1 MIDIHSHVLF
11 GIDDGAKNME
21 ESLAMLRESKKQG
34 VNTVFATPHFYA
46 YEVSFDSYTSKVQS
60 VYETLKCEAA
70 SEEYSDIKLGY
81 EVRYF
86 PGIGRSDI
94 KKLCLDRSGFLLLE
108 LDFKAI
114 GRSVLTEISELKWS
128 AGITPIIAHAER
140 YYKFKGYDDLLRCF
154 VQKEAL
160 CQISAGSLIDGSRYK
175 KAAFKLIKNG
185 MADFIASDMHNM
197 STRPP
202 LIKQG
207 LMSVARHF
215 GQDAAAG
222 FKNSY
227 LKLYNR

>member
-86 PGIGRSDI
+86 PGIGTADRQRSHSSRANTCNKQADTYQQNDDPAHRI
-94 KKLCLDRSGFLLLE
+94 LPVAGNSSKESSDSSLADNAQAAKHYQNGHYCHQ
-108 LDFKAI
+108 K
-114 GRSVLTEISELKWS
+114 SV
-128 AGITPIIAHAER
+128 
-140 YYKFKGYDDLLRCF
+140 
-154 VQKEAL
+154 
-160 CQISAGSLIDGSRYK
+160 
-175 KAAFKLIKNG
+175 
-185 MADFIASDMHNM
+185 
-197 STRPP
+197 
-202 LIKQG
+202 
-207 LMSVARHF
+207 
-215 GQDAAAG
+215 
-222 FKNSY
+222 
-227 LKLYNR
+227 